1 MKIGFASPLTGGQA
15 NYGKDNQNGAQMA
28 VDELNAQG
36 VKIGGKAV
44 KFELMAEDDQA
55 DPKMGPLVA
64 QKFVDAKVSG
74 VVAHFNS
81 GVTIPAS
88 SVYSNAGI
96 PQLSV
101 STNVKYTQ
109 QGYKTAFRLMA
120 DDGKQG
126 KALGEYAVKTLKLKR
141 LAVIDD
147 ATAYGQ
153 GLADEFAKAVKASGG
168 QVLKHEHT
176 NDKAVDF
183 AAVLTS
189 IKATNPEAIFF
200 GGYDQQ
206 AGPMAKQMKQLGM
219 NVKLMG
225 GETMN
230 STKFIELA
238 GPAAEGAIAS
248 TPGAALESRP
258 GGKAFADKYKARF
271 GQDIG
276 LYAPYFYD
284 GVMVIAAA
292 MKAANSTD
300 PAKYL
305 SALARIQYKGITA
318 DISFDAHGDLNAR
331 TPDDLRGEERQVG
344 GGEGLSGRAGA
355 AWARPRPPASSASCS
370 RRAGRR
376 ASAATSC
383 SRAWC
388 PRRNT
393 PVAAASASAPLR
405 AATCSSPCRG

>member
-1 MKIGFASPLTGGQA
+1 MSTFPRITLFAAAVGLAAAVSASQLLAQEVVKIGFASPLTGGQA
-15 NYGKDNQNGAQMA
+15 SYGKDNQNGALMA
-28 VDELNAQG
+28 IGELNAQNL
-36 VKIGGKAV
+36 KIGGKDV

-64 QKFVDAKVSG
+64 QKFVDAKVNG
-74 VVAHFNS
+74 VVGHFNS

-88 SVYSNAGI
+88 SVYSTAGI

-101 STNVKYTQ
+101 STNVKYTR

-153 GLADEFAKAVKASGG
+153 GLADEFAKAVKAAGG
-168 QVLKHEHT
+168 TVTKHEHT

-183 AAVLTS
+183 ASVLTS

-219 NVKLMG
+219 DKIKLMV

-230 STKFIELA
+230 SAKFIELA

-248 TPGAALESRP
+248 TPGADLAARP
-258 GGKAFADKYKARF
+258 GGKAFADKYKGRF
-271 GQDIG
+271 GTDIG
-276 LYAPYFYD
+276 LYSPYFYD
-284 GVMVIAAA
+284 GVMLIAAA

-305 SALARIQYKGITA
+305 PALAKINYKGVTA
-318 DISFDAHGDLNAR
+318 DIAFDAHGDL
-331 TPDDLRGEERQVG
+331 THGLLTIFQVKDG
-344 GGEGLSGRAGA
+344 KWEVVK
-355 AWARPRPPASSASCS
+355 
-370 RRAGRR
+370 
-376 ASAATSC
+376 T
-383 SRAWC
+383 
-388 PRRNT
+388 
-393 PVAAASASAPLR
+393 
-405 AATCSSPCRG
+405 

>member
-1 MKIGFASPLTGGQA
+1 MSAFSRITLFAAAVGLAATVSAPRLLAQEVVKIGFASPLTGGQA

-28 VDELNAQG
+28 IDELNAQKL
-36 VKIGGKAV
+36 KIGGKDV

-64 QKFVDAKVSG
+64 QKFVDAKVNG
-74 VVAHFNS
+74 VVGHFNS

-88 SVYSNAGI
+88 SVYSTAGI

-153 GLADEFAKAVKASGG
+153 GLADEFAKAVKAAGG
-168 QVLKHEHT
+168 TVTKHEHT

-219 NVKLMG
+219 DKVKLMG

-230 STKFIELA
+230 SAKFIELA

-248 TPGAALESRP
+248 TPGADLASRP
-258 GGKAFADKYKARF
+258 GR
-271 GQDIG
+271 Q
-276 LYAPYFYD
+276 
-284 GVMVIAAA
+284 GVRRQVQGALRYGYRPVLALLLRRRDAIAAA

-305 SALARIQYKGITA
+305 PALAKINYKGVTA
-318 DISFDAHGDLNAR
+318 DIAFDAHGDL
-331 TPDDLRGEERQVG
+331 THGLLTIFQVKNG
-344 GGEGLSGRAGA
+344 KWEVVK
-355 AWARPRPPASSASCS
+355 
-370 RRAGRR
+370 
-376 ASAATSC
+376 T
-383 SRAWC
+383 
-388 PRRNT
+388 
-393 PVAAASASAPLR
+393 
-405 AATCSSPCRG
+405 

>member
-1 MKIGFASPLTGGQA
+1 LKSAHRIVGFTAALAGALVLAGAPLHAQDVVRIGFASPLTGGQA
-15 NYGKDNQNGAQMA
+15 SYGKDNQNGAQMA
-28 VDELNAQG
+28 IDEINAQQP
-36 VKIGGKAV
+36 KIGGKAV
-44 KFELMAEDDQA
+44 KFALMAEDDQA

-64 QKFVDAKVSG
+64 QKLADAKVAG
-74 VVAHFNS
+74 VVGHFNS

-88 SVYSNAGI
+88 KVYSDAGI

-101 STNVKYTQ
+101 STNVKYTM

-141 LAVIDD
+141 LAVVDD

-153 GLADEFAKAVKASGG
+153 GLADEFEQAVKAAGG
-168 QVLKHEHT
+168 QVVKREHT

-183 AAVLTS
+183 APLLTS
-189 IKATNPEAIFF
+189 IKAQNPDAIFF

-206 AGPMAKQMKQLGM
+206 AAPMARQMKALGM
-219 NVKLMG
+219 GIKLMG

-230 STKFIELA
+230 SAKFIELA
-238 GPAAEGAIAS
+238 GPAAEGHIAS

-258 GGKAFADKYKARF
+258 GGNAFAARYKARY

-284 GVMVIAAA
+284 GVMLIVAA
-292 MKAANSTD
+292 MKAADSTD

-305 SALARIQYKGITA
+305 PALAKVKHNGITA
-318 DISFDAHGDLNAR
+318 NFEFDARGDL
-331 TPDDLRGEERQVG
+331 TQ
-344 GGEGLSGRAGA
+344 GLLTIFEVKNGKWVVIS
-355 AWARPRPPASSASCS
+355 
-370 RRAGRR
+370 
-376 ASAATSC
+376 
-383 SRAWC
+383 
-388 PRRNT
+388 N
-393 PVAAASASAPLR
+393 
-405 AATCSSPCRG
+405 

>member
-1 MKIGFASPLTGGQA
+1 MSTFPRITLFAAAVGLAAAVSASQLLAQEVVKIGFASPLTGGQA
-15 NYGKDNQNGAQMA
+15 SYGKDNQNGALMA
-28 VDELNAQG
+28 IGELNAQNL
-36 VKIGGKAV
+36 KIGGKDV

-64 QKFVDAKVSG
+64 QKFVDAKVNG
-74 VVAHFNS
+74 VVGHFNS

-88 SVYSNAGI
+88 SVYSTAGI

-153 GLADEFAKAVKASGG
+153 GLADEFAKAVKAAGG
-168 QVLKHEHT
+168 TVTKHEHT

-183 AAVLTS
+183 ASVLTS

-219 NVKLMG
+219 DKIKLMG

-230 STKFIELA
+230 SAKFIELA

-248 TPGAALESRP
+248 TPGADLAARP
-258 GGKAFADKYKARF
+258 GGKAFADKYKGRF
-271 GQDIG
+271 GTDIG
-276 LYAPYFYD
+276 LYSPYFYD
-284 GVMVIAAA
+284 GVMLIAAA

-305 SALARIQYKGITA
+305 PALAKISYKGVTA
-318 DISFDAHGDLNAR
+318 DIAFDAHGDL
-331 TPDDLRGEERQVG
+331 THGLLTIFQVKDG
-344 GGEGLSGRAGA
+344 KWEVVK
-355 AWARPRPPASSASCS
+355 
-370 RRAGRR
+370 
-376 ASAATSC
+376 T
-383 SRAWC
+383 
-388 PRRNT
+388 
-393 PVAAASASAPLR
+393 
-405 AATCSSPCRG
+405 

>member
-1 MKIGFASPLTGGQA
+1 MNPIRRILGIASAVACAMALTAGPAGAQDVVKIGFASPLTGGQA
-15 NYGKDNQNGAQMA
+15 NYGKDNQQGAQMA
-28 VDELNAQG
+28 IDELNAQNL
-36 VKIGGKAV
+36 KIGGKAV

-55 DPKMGPLVA
+55 DPKMGPTIA
-64 QKFVDAKVSG
+64 QKLVDAKVAG
-74 VVAHFNS
+74 VVGHFNS

-88 SVYSNAGI
+88 KVYSDAGI
-96 PQLSV
+96 PELSV

-126 KALGEYAVKTLKLKR
+126 KVLGEYAVKKLGFKR

-147 ATAYGQ
+147 GTAYGQ
-153 GLADEFAKAVKASGG
+153 GLADEFEKAVKASGG
-168 QVLKHEHT
+168 QIIKREHT

-189 IKATNPEAIFF
+189 IKAANPEAIFF

-206 AGPMAKQMKQLGM
+206 AGPMARQMKTLGM
-219 NVKLMG
+219 NAKLMG

-230 STKFIELA
+230 SAKFIELA

-258 GGKAFADKYKARF
+258 GGKAFADKYKTRYN
-271 GQDIG
+271 QDIG

-284 GVMVIAAA
+284 GVMLIAAA
-292 MKAANSTD
+292 MKAADSTD

-305 SALARIQYKGITA
+305 PALQKINYKGITA
-318 DISFDAHGDLNAR
+318 DIAFDPKGDL
-331 TPDDLRGEERQVG
+331 PQ
-344 GGEGLSGRAGA
+344 GLLTIFEVKNGKWIVISG
-355 AWARPRPPASSASCS
+355 
-370 RRAGRR
+370 
-376 ASAATSC
+376 
-383 SRAWC
+383 
-388 PRRNT
+388 
-393 PVAAASASAPLR
+393 
-405 AATCSSPCRG
+405 

>member
-1 MKIGFASPLTGGQA
+1 MNAFSRITQLAAAIGVAAAVSAPPLLAQEVVKIGFGSPLTGGQA

-28 VDELNAQG
+28 IDELNAQG
-36 VKIGGKAV
+36 IKIGGKTI

-64 QKFVDAKVSG
+64 QKFVDAKVNG

-88 SVYSNAGI
+88 SVYANAGI

-141 LAVIDD
+141 VAVIDD

-219 NVKLMG
+219 DKVKLMG

-230 STKFIELA
+230 SAKFIELA

-248 TPGAALESRP
+248 TPGAALEARP
-258 GGKAFADKYKARF
+258 GGKAFAAKYKARF

-284 GVMVIAAA
+284 GVMTIAAA

-300 PAKYL
+300 PAKFL
-305 SALARIQYKGITA
+305 PALAKVNYKGVTA
-318 DISFDAHGDLNAR
+318 DIAFDAHGDL
-331 TPDDLRGEERQVG
+331 TH
-344 GGEGLSGRAGA
+344 GLLTIFEVKNGK
-355 AWARPRPPASSASCS
+355 WEVVK
-370 RRAGRR
+370 
-376 ASAATSC
+376 T
-383 SRAWC
+383 
-388 PRRNT
+388 
-393 PVAAASASAPLR
+393 
-405 AATCSSPCRG
+405 

>member
-1 MKIGFASPLTGGQA
+1 MSAFSRITLFAAAVGLAAAVSAPRLLAQEVVKIGFASPLTGGQA

-28 VDELNAQG
+28 IDELNAQKL
-36 VKIGGKAV
+36 KIGGKDG

-64 QKFVDAKVSG
+64 QKFVDAKVNG

-88 SVYSNAGI
+88 SLYSNAGI

-141 LAVIDD
+141 VAVIDD

-219 NVKLMG
+219 NNVKLMG

-230 STKFIELA
+230 SAKFIELA

-248 TPGAALESRP
+248 TPGAALDSRP
-258 GGKAFADKYKARF
+258 GGKAFAAKYKTRF

-284 GVMVIAAA
+284 GVMAIVAA

-305 SALARIQYKGITA
+305 PALAKINYKGVTA
-318 DISFDAHGDLNAR
+318 DIAFDAHGDL
-331 TPDDLRGEERQVG
+331 TH
-344 GGEGLSGRAGA
+344 GLLTIFEVKNGK
-355 AWARPRPPASSASCS
+355 WEVVK
-370 RRAGRR
+370 
-376 ASAATSC
+376 T
-383 SRAWC
+383 
-388 PRRNT
+388 
-393 PVAAASASAPLR
+393 
-405 AATCSSPCRG
+405 

>member
-1 MKIGFASPLTGGQA
+1 MNARSRVTAFALVVGFGFAGVLSASALHAQVVVKIGFASPLTGGQA

-28 VDELNAQG
+28 IDELNAQNL
-36 VKIGGKAV
+36 KIGGKSV

-55 DPKMGPLVA
+55 DPKLGPVVA
-64 QKFVDAKVSG
+64 QKFVDANVNG
-74 VVAHFNS
+74 VVGHFNS

-88 SVYSNAGI
+88 TVYASAGI
-96 PQLSV
+96 PELSV

-153 GLADEFAKAVKASGG
+153 GLAEEFAKAVKASGG
-168 QVLKHEHT
+168 TVVKVEHT

-189 IKATNPEAIFF
+189 IKAANPEAIFF

-206 AGPMAKQMKQLGM
+206 AGPMAKQMRQLGM
-219 NVKLMG
+219 NIPLMG

-230 STKFIELA
+230 SAKFIELA
-238 GPAAEGAIAS
+238 GPAAEGSIAS

-258 GGKAFADKYKARF
+258 GGKAFAEKYKARF

-284 GVMVIAAA
+284 GAMVIAAA

-305 SALARIQYKGITA
+305 PALAKINYKGITA
-318 DISFDAHGDLNAR
+318 DIAFDPHGDL
-331 TPDDLRGEERQVG
+331 THGLLTIFQVKNG
-344 GGEGLSGRAGA
+344 KWEVIKA
-355 AWARPRPPASSASCS
+355 
-370 RRAGRR
+370 
-376 ASAATSC
+376 
-383 SRAWC
+383 
-388 PRRNT
+388 
-393 PVAAASASAPLR
+393 
-405 AATCSSPCRG
+405 

>member
-1 MKIGFASPLTGGQA
+1 MKAANRRFGLSGTLIVAMVLVATPLFAQDIVKIGFASPLTGGQA
-15 NYGKDNQNGAQMA
+15 SYGKDNQNGSQMA
-28 VDELNAQG
+28 IDELNAQG
-36 VKIGGKAV
+36 LKIGGRAV
-44 KFELMAEDDQA
+44 KFELMVEDDQA

-64 QKFVDAKVSG
+64 QKLVDARVAG
-74 VVAHFNS
+74 VVGHFNS

-88 SVYSNAGI
+88 TIYSDAGV

-101 STNVKYTQ
+101 STNVKYTM

-153 GLADEFAKAVKASGG
+153 GLADEFERAVKASGG
-168 QVLKHEHT
+168 EVIKHEHT

-183 AAVLTS
+183 APLLTS
-189 IKATNPEAIFF
+189 IKAQKPDAIFF

-206 AGPMAKQMKQLGM
+206 AAPMARQMKTLGM
-219 NVKLMG
+219 EMKLMG

-230 STKFIELA
+230 SAKFIELA
-238 GPAAEGAIAS
+238 GPAAEGNIAS

-258 GGKAFADKYKARF
+258 NGKAFAAKYKARYN
-271 GQDIG
+271 QDIG

-292 MKAANSTD
+292 MKAADSVD

-305 SALARIQYKGITA
+305 PALAKVKYPGITA
-318 DISFDAHGDLNAR
+318 NIEFDGKGDL
-331 TPDDLRGEERQVG
+331 TQ
-344 GGEGLSGRAGA
+344 GLLTIFEVKNGKWEVISK
-355 AWARPRPPASSASCS
+355 
-370 RRAGRR
+370 
-376 ASAATSC
+376 
-383 SRAWC
+383 
-388 PRRNT
+388 
-393 PVAAASASAPLR
+393 
-405 AATCSSPCRG
+405 